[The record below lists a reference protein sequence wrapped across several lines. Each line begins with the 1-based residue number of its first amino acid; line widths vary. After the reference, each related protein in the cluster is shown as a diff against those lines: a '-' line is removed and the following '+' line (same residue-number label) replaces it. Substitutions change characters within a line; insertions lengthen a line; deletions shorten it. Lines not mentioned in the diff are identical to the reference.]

1 MKNFSICKAIIVAF
15 FLTIIVG
22 CSSDSSSS
30 SSSNTITLT
39 LNGVDEVANVTY
51 ASLVKS
57 EGSNEKLLEITA
69 ENDDYVFEINFF
81 GEYSSDNA
89 MPIGDYIYSS
99 STVEGFVY
107 ISYKR
112 DGNTYGMHFPDNGVL
127 SISSISGSNKKVS
140 GTFTQTLSG
149 GGDLFG
155 ETLPST
161 LTITNGVFNNVS
173 FEIINY

>member
-1 MKNFSICKAIIVAF
+1 MKIFFICKAIIVAF
-15 FLTIIVG
+15 FLTIIIG
-22 CSSDSSSS
+22 CSSDSGSSS
-30 SSSNTITLT
+30 SSSTITLT
-39 LNGVDEVANVTY
+39 LNGVNEVANVTY

-57 EGSNEKLLEITA
+57 EGTNEKLLEITA
-69 ENDDYVFEINFF
+69 ENDDYIFELNFF
-81 GEYSSDNA
+81 GDYSTDNA

-99 STVEGFVY
+99 STVEGYAYV
-107 ISYKR
+107 SYKR
-112 DGNTYGMHFPDNGVL
+112 NGNTYGMHFPDNGTL

-155 ETLPST
+155 ETLPPT

-173 FEIINY
+173 YIIVNY